1 MANESDFFSPEN
13 SHNSHYKKPE
23 NSEIIEALYECHGN
37 VTLTAYKLDVNRRT
51 LSKWIKQY
59 PELAEHKDKSRVQT
73 HDYVASK
80 LMELIEGV
88 LVQKRTKK
96 GEPFVYQMPPN
107 LGAIIFYLKAQAG
120 WSEDPAPDDSE
131 SLSYLEQIREITQ
144 RARSAYSK
152 KAE

>member
-1 MANESDFFSPEN
+1 MADESGFFSSEN
-13 SHNSHYKKPE
+13 AQNAHYKKPE

-37 VTLTAYKLDVNRRT
+37 LTLTASFIGSSRRA
-51 LSKWIKQY
+51 LYNWIKQY
-59 PELAEHKDKSRVQT
+59 PELAEHKDKARVQT

-107 LGAIIFYLKAQAG
+107 LGAVIFYLKAQAG

-131 SLSYLEQIREITQ
+131 SLSYLEQIRELTQ
-144 RARSAYSK
+144 RARDAYPK
-152 KAE
+152 KAK